1 MNNILNIETIK
12 KYIDIM
18 NKNNIILLV
27 TSEELYI
34 SKVNDII
41 SIYTFENFDWQ
52 YIIKNVNI
60 NSLYYSIVNSDYYM
74 MTFKDIIIKNKS

>member
-74 MTFKDIIIKNKS
+74 MTFEEIIIKNKS

>member
-12 KYIDIM
+12 EYIDIM

-34 SKVNDII
+34 SKVNDSI

-52 YIIKNVNI
+52 YIIKNINI
-60 NSLYYSIVNSDYYM
+60 NSLYYSIVNSEYYM
-74 MTFKDIIIKNKS
+74 MSFKDIIIKNKS

>member
-1 MNNILNIETIK
+1 MNNILNIQTING
-12 KYIDIM
+12 YIDIM
-18 NKNNIILLV
+18 NKNNIILLA

-74 MTFKDIIIKNKS
+74 MTFEEIIIKNKS

>member
-1 MNNILNIETIK
+1 MNNILNIETING
-12 KYIDIM
+12 YIDIM
-18 NKNNIILLV
+18 NKNNIILLA

-74 MTFKDIIIKNKS
+74 MTFEEIIIKNKS

>member
-1 MNNILNIETIK
+1 MNNILNTETIK
-12 KYIDIM
+12 EYIDIM
-18 NKNNIILLV
+18 NKNNIILLA

-74 MTFKDIIIKNKS
+74 MTFEEIIIKNKS